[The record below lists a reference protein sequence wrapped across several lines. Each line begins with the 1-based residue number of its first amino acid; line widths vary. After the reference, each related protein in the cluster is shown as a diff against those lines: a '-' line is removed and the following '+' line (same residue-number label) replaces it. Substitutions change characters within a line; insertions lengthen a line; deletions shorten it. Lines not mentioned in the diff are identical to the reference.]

1 MRTIARTAFTP
12 ARGATLFSEI
22 EHHIP
27 LVLIDSSDAGPQLP
41 ARFAYRRSDPFAV
54 KLSFPGFVGPGSG
67 DLTWLFA
74 RELLDV
80 GLLAPVGDGDIRV
93 APAGEG
99 AVRLTLRSGTAEAVL
114 EARRDAVVRFLRA
127 CRDCV
132 RPGREDEA
140 CDWEREWDALLGR
153 ELS

>member
-1 MRTIARTAFTP
+1 
-12 ARGATLFSEI
+12 LFSEI

-41 ARFAYRRSDPFAV
+41 ARLAYRRSDPFAV
-54 KLSFPGFVGPGSG
+54 QLSFPGFVGPGKG

-74 RELLDV
+74 REMLEA

-93 APAGEG
+93 APARPG
-99 AVRLTLRSGTAEAVL
+99 VIRLTLRSGTAEAVL
-114 EARRDAVVRFLRA
+114 EAPRDAVERFLRA
-127 CRDCV
+127 SGDCV
-132 RPGREDEA
+132 RPGREDGA